1 MTVTIRPARSED
13 AEAIAKIHN
22 QGIVDRV
29 ATLETA
35 LRTPAGTREWLEE
48 RSSRHPIIVAI
59 ARAGTSGAN
68 DNRGSRPT
76 DEPKDE
82 PRDNPTDVL
91 TIAGWGSLNR
101 FNPRAAYDH
110 VADFSVYVERAWR
123 GKGIGGQL
131 LTRLVTLARD
141 AGFHKMVL
149 AALARN
155 SVGVALYEKHCF
167 TRVGIYREM
176 GQLDGEWVDVVL
188 MERIL

>member
-1 MTVTIRPARSED
+1 MTVTIRPARAED
-13 AEAIAKIHN
+13 AEAIANIHN

-48 RSSRHPIIVAI
+48 RSSRHPVIVAI
-59 ARAGTSGAN
+59 AHN
-68 DNRGSRPT
+68 
-76 DEPKDE
+76 EPADA
-82 PRDNPTDVL
+82 PTDVL
-91 TIAGWGSLNR
+91 EVVGWGSLNR

-123 GKGIGGQL
+123 GQGIGGRL
-131 LTRLVTLARD
+131 LKRLVTLARD

-155 SVGVALYEKHCF
+155 SVGVALYEKHSF

-176 GQLDGEWVDVVL
+176 GQLDGKWVDVVL